1 MAVMKRVFCIIT
13 ALVLCLSMGAALA
26 AEEIISFEE
35 FMGLEEAAEAL
46 ANEDE
51 EALAAAVEEWQAAQE
66 GVISFEEF
74 LSMDGALEAL
84 LSGDEAALEA
94 ILEQQAQPAQAQ
106 QPVQQYTEPG
116 EVPQVAVDDV
126 KRVFDLAGLFSEDER
141 AALEERIANLRKTI
155 SPYDVAV
162 LTADQGVYDT
172 QDYADRFYE
181 DNGIGTDANRSGVLF
196 FLDMQ
201 NRTMWISTAGDLIG
215 IINDSREEE
224 IFYYQDDYLA
234 NGDWAG
240 AMMVALEKTEE
251 FVRDGVAAGT
261 HIYDEST
268 GQDIQNQ
275 EQYTDLHDSEYYRRQ
290 AIAGALRTTGFG
302 GVMGVIA
309 GFITR
314 GAIKRNYA
322 KKYKPVSYDWQ
333 SKSSLNLTGNQ
344 SVVTNK
350 FVTTRVIPRDN
361 NHSSGGGFGGGGG
374 GIHMSSGGMSH
385 GGGGHKF

>member
-13 ALVLCLSMGAALA
+13 ALVLCLSMSGAFA
-26 AEEIISFEE
+26 AEEVISFEE
-35 FMGLEEAAEAL
+35 FMGIEGAAEAVHNGDEAALEEALEQD
-46 ANEDE
+46 NI
-51 EALAAAVEEWQAAQE
+51 
-66 GVISFEEF
+66 ISFEEF
-74 LSMDGALEAL
+74 INMDGALEAL

-94 ILEQQAQPAQAQ
+94 ILEQAGQPA

-116 EVPQVAVDDV
+116 EVPQVAVDDA
-126 KRVFDLAGLFSEDER
+126 KRVFDLAGLFSE
-141 AALEERIANLRKTI
+141 EERSELEQRIADLRHTI
-155 SPYDVAV
+155 RPYDVAV

-201 NRTMWISTAGDLIG
+201 NRTVWISTAGDLIG
-215 IINDSREEE
+215 IINDAREEE
-224 IFYYQDDYLA
+224 IFYYQDNYLA

-240 AMMVALEKTEE
+240 AMMVALDKTEE
-251 FVRDGVAAGT
+251 FVRDGVMAGT
-261 HIYDEST
+261 HIYDEAT

-290 AIAGALRTTGFG
+290 AIAGVVRTTGFG
-302 GVMGVIA
+302 GVMGAII

-314 GAIKRNYA
+314 GSIKAKYG
-322 KKYKPVSYDWQ
+322 KKYKPVAYDWQ
-333 SKSSLNLTGNQ
+333 SKSSLNLTANR

-361 NHSSGGGFGGGGG
+361 SHNSSGGGFGGGGS

>member
-13 ALVLCLSMGAALA
+13 ALVLCLSMGAAFA
-26 AEEIISFEE
+26 AEDVISFEE
-35 FMGLEEAAEAL
+35 FMGIEGAAEAVHNGDEAALEEALE
-46 ANEDE
+46 
-51 EALAAAVEEWQAAQE
+51 QE
-66 GVISFEEF
+66 TIISFEEF

-94 ILEQQAQPAQAQ
+94 ILEQHMQPAQS
-106 QPVQQYTEPG
+106 QPQYTEPG

-126 KRVFDLAGLFSEDER
+126 KRVFDLAGLFSEEER
-141 AALEERIANLRKTI
+141 AALEQRIADLRKTI

-224 IFYYQDDYLA
+224 IFYYQDAYLA

-240 AMMVALEKTEE
+240 AMMIALEKTEE

-268 GQDIQNQ
+268 GQDIANQ

-314 GAIKRNYA
+314 GVIKRNYA

>member
-1 MAVMKRVFCIIT
+1 MAVMKRVFCIMT
-13 ALVLCLSMGAALA
+13 ALVLCLSMGAAFA
-26 AEEIISFEE
+26 AEDVISFEQ
-35 FMGLEEAAEAL
+35 FMGMEEAMEAL
-46 ANEDE
+46 INEDE
-51 EALAAAVEEWQAAQE
+51 EALAAAVEEWQAAMEAQE
-66 GVISFEEF
+66 Q
-74 LSMDGALEAL
+74 GA
-84 LSGDEAALEA
+84 AAQD
-94 ILEQQAQPAQAQ
+94 ITQ
-106 QPVQQYTEPG
+106 PG
-116 EVPQVAVDDV
+116 EVPQVAVDNV

-141 AALEERIANLRKTI
+141 AALEERIADLRKTI

-162 LTADQGVYDT
+162 LTADNGVYDT

-314 GAIKRNYA
+314 GVIKRNYA